1 LSSIVDIIC
10 SPLTLLLRKVSNI
23 FNVLGSFFLVRVF
36 IAIFKKRLSI
46 DVYLI
51 ARWRIITRSAVGAR
65 GFFRGRNLIEKAK
78 QLLAPLLRL
87 RAVFDGFGF
96 RKRGTKIE
104 MIKKTR
110 EVNLAAGTEELVAV
124 NNSLEANLSVDNR
137 SVSVEQPLQQEKV
150 NSIIHEWLTDMW
162 LLTTGEEM
170 NFDLTHSKKHNGR
183 VLAIV
188 CDGQMRLMESRPV
201 TLDALRAVGIEMS

>member
-1 LSSIVDIIC
+1 M
-10 SPLTLLLRKVSNI
+10 
-23 FNVLGSFFLVRVF
+23 
-36 IAIFKKRLSI
+36 
-46 DVYLI
+46 
-51 ARWRIITRSAVGAR
+51 
-65 GFFRGRNLIEKAK
+65 IEIAK
-78 QLLAPLLRL
+78 QLLAPVLRL
-87 RAVFDGFGF
+87 RAMFDGVGF
-96 RKRGTKIE
+96 LKRGTKIE

-110 EVNLAAGTEELVAV
+110 EVKLAAGTEEMVAV

-137 SVSVEQPLQQEKV
+137 SVPVEQPQLQEKV

-170 NFDLTHSKKHNGR
+170 NFDLTHNKKHNGR

-188 CDGQMRLMESRPV
+188 CDGQMRLIESRPT